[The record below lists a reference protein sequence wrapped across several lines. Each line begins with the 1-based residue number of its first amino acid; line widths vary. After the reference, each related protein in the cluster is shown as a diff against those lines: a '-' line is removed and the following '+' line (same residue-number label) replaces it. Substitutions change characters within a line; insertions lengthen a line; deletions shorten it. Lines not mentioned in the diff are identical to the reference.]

1 MHRYITRR
9 LLALP
14 FVIVVVS
21 ILVFSMTRLG
31 GTTIG
36 PYLEPGMTDE
46 EIAALE
52 ERFNLD
58 EPVPMQ
64 YLAWLAGVP

>member
-1 MHRYITRR
+1 
-9 LLALP
+9 
-14 FVIVVVS
+14 
-21 ILVFSMTRLG
+21 MTA
-31 GTTIG
+31 
-36 PYLEPGMTDE
+36 E

-64 YLAWLAGVP
+64 YLAWLAGVARGELGGRRSRRHRS